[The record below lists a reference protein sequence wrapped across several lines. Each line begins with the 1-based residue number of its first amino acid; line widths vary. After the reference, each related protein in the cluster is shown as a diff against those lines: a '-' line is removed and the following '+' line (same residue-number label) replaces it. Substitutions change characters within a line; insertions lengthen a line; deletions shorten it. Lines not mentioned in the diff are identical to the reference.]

1 MPLTLEK
8 AEAYYSIYML
18 RLKNINTY
26 YGKVHALKNVSLH
39 LGEGEIV
46 TLIGANGAG
55 KTTILNTISGVTPAG
70 GGEVF
75 FRKDPVTSLTPDR
88 IVKCGISQV
97 PEGRQVFKP
106 LSVEDNLELGAYL
119 RYRSREDKSVIRKDM
134 EQVFLL
140 FPRLE
145 ERRRQLAGTMSGGE
159 QQMLAIGRALMA
171 NPKLLLLDEPSMGL
185 APLVV
190 QDIFRVLERLR
201 RENGV
206 TILLVEQNAK
216 AALKL
221 ADRGYVLETG
231 KIILEGPSLELME
244 NAEVKRAYL
253 GKDKKE
259 IWER

>member
-1 MPLTLEK
+1 
-8 AEAYYSIYML
+8 ML

-26 YGKVHALKNVSLH
+26 YGKVHALKNISLH
-39 LGEGEIV
+39 LAEGEIV

-55 KTTILNTISGVTPAG
+55 KTTILNTISGVTPAA
-70 GGEVF
+70 GGELLF
-75 FRKDPVTSLTPDR
+75 QKQPIRELAPDR
-88 IVKCGISQV
+88 IVRLGISQV

-106 LSVEDNLELGAYL
+106 MTVEENLELGAYL
-119 RYRSREDKSVIRKDM
+119 RYSSRVGRDEIQRDKEAIF
-134 EQVFLL
+134 QL
-140 FPRLE
+140 FPRLL
-145 ERRRQLAGTMSGGE
+145 ERRKQAAGTMSGGE

-171 NPKLLLLDEPSMGL
+171 SPKLLLLDEPSMGL

-190 QDIFRVLERLR
+190 QEIFRVLQRLR
-201 RENGV
+201 DERGV

-231 KIILEGPSLELME
+231 KVILEGAADELLE

>member
-1 MPLTLEK
+1 
-8 AEAYYSIYML
+8 ML

-39 LGEGEIV
+39 LAEGEIV

-55 KTTILNTISGVTPAG
+55 KTTILNTISGVTPATA
-70 GGEVF
+70 GELLF
-75 FRKDPVTSLTPDR
+75 CKEAINNLAPDR
-88 IVKCGISQV
+88 IVKLGVSQV

-119 RYRSREDKSVIRKDM
+119 RYRSSESKVAIRKDM
-134 EQVFLL
+134 KQVFTL

-171 NPKLLLLDEPSMGL
+171 KPRMLLLDEPSMGL

-190 QDIFRVLERLR
+190 QEIFRVLLQLR
-201 RENGV
+201 QEHGT

-231 KIILEGPSLELME
+231 KVILEGPADELME

>member
-1 MPLTLEK
+1 
-8 AEAYYSIYML
+8 ML

-26 YGKVHALKNVSLH
+26 YGKIHALKNVSLH
-39 LGEGEIV
+39 LDKGEIV

-55 KTTILNTISGVTPAG
+55 KTTILNTISGVTPATV
-70 GGEVF
+70 GEILCDKV
-75 FRKDPVTSLTPDR
+75 PVTALSPDK
-88 IVKCGISQV
+88 IVQRGISQV

-119 RYRSREDKSVIRKDM
+119 RYRNREAKSAIHKDM
-134 EQVFLL
+134 EQVFTL
-140 FPRLE
+140 FPRLL

-171 NPKLLLLDEPSMGL
+171 NPRILLLDEPSKGL

-190 QDIFRVLERLR
+190 QEIFRVLERLR
-201 RENGV
+201 QENGT

-231 KIILEGPSLELME
+231 KVILEGTAEELLE

-253 GKDKKE
+253 GKEKKDV
-259 IWER
+259 WER

>member
-1 MPLTLEK
+1 
-8 AEAYYSIYML
+8 ML

-26 YGKVHALKNVSLH
+26 NGKVHALKNVSLH
-39 LGEGEIV
+39 LAPGEIV

-55 KTTILNTISGVTPAG
+55 KTTILNTISGVTPASS
-70 GGEVF
+70 GELMF
-75 FRKDPVTSLTPDR
+75 CKDTVAFLAPDR
-88 IVKCGISQV
+88 IVQLGISQV

-119 RYRSREDKSVIRKDM
+119 RYRSREGKKTIHRDM
-134 EQVFLL
+134 ETIFTL

-145 ERRRQLAGTMSGGE
+145 ERRKQLAGTMSGGE

-171 NPKLLLLDEPSMGL
+171 TPKMLLLDEPSMGL

-190 QDIFRVLERLR
+190 QEIFRVLERLR
-201 RENGV
+201 REQGT

-231 KIILEGPSLELME
+231 KVILEGPADELLE

-259 IWER
+259 MWER